1 MYDYQQLQIL
11 YNPGTCGR
19 FLASLCKQMRDKS
32 YPNPISH
39 YGSSHVYLTT
49 RNPTGVS
56 IDIVEHHIRR
66 EELWKE
72 IAIKPRTKNIFVKMS
87 NYREDLILAMK
98 LHFIKRYYD
107 EDELQNLSHDYFC
120 NINSEFESL
129 TKDSITRHM
138 VEKLFYY
145 FDNFMVH
152 PPHNILFAQENLP
165 PESDT
170 IMHLDFRSILNGNPD
185 IVMRIQKFTGF
196 KISLH
201 TYSYVRDYA
210 RAQINIEHFLAALP

>member
-1 MYDYQQLQIL
+1 
-11 YNPGTCGR
+11 
-19 FLASLCKQMRDKS
+19 
-32 YPNPISH
+32 
-39 YGSSHVYLTT
+39 
-49 RNPTGVS
+49 
-56 IDIVEHHIRR
+56 
-66 EELWKE
+66 
-72 IAIKPRTKNIFVKMS
+72 
-87 NYREDLILAMK
+87 
-98 LHFIKRYYD
+98 
-107 EDELQNLSHDYFC
+107 
-120 NINSEFESL
+120 
-129 TKDSITRHM
+129 M

-185 IVMRIQKFTGF
+185 IVMRIQKFTDF